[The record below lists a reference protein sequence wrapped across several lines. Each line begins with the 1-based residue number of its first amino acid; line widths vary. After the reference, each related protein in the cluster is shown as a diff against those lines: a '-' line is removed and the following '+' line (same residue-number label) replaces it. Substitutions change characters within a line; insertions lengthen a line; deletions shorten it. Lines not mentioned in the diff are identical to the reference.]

1 MAAQKLTATKID
13 KYKPTKDDE
22 SLADGN
28 GLFLRFRKVQS
39 GNSSRMWMIV
49 YRVGAKSVYLT
60 LGNHGDTL
68 SHFDAAI
75 YGLAPGAEL
84 SLENARKIAV
94 RIKDWRKKA
103 IDPKAFIHSEIER
116 QQREI
121 VRQEAEEV
129 ALAEAEVLRKQQLET
144 ENLTLTDLFAAWVP
158 DTQRKD
164 KSAEIRRL
172 FQRDVLPAVGNKA
185 VKSLVERDFRNLLDD
200 VVSRGSNRMAVML
213 LADLKQMFRWAEKR
227 RPWKKLIED
236 NPVELLEAEKITAD
250 DYEGNERTHTL
261 SAEDIKE
268 LADKL
273 PHAGL
278 LKRTEIAMWIMLS
291 CCCRIGEII
300 KARWEHVD
308 FEARTWTIPKENAKN
323 KVAHTVYLSDFAAS
337 YFRQLRELSNGSA
350 WCYPDATDTTH
361 VCIKSTTKQ
370 IRDRQLTA
378 QGRKPMANRTK
389 RCDAL
394 ILAGG
399 DWVPHDLRRTGATML
414 QMLGVTPEIIEKVLN
429 HVEPDKLRRT
439 YQTYDYANEKREA
452 WRRLGD
458 RLSLILNP
466 TDNVVVLRH
475 A

>member
-1 MAAQKLTATKID
+1 MAKLTIKTLEALDLTNMGESVHDGAGLRGRIRANKQSKKGVSVTFVYRFRWQNSSLDYPCGTWPADTMPAIRQICDEARLLVKKGVNPIEKKKID
-13 KYKPTKDDE
+13 LQAQQDETIAKLAEIASRKIDDLTINDLFEEWVPNTDRKD
-22 SLADGN
+22 
-28 GLFLRFRKVQS
+28 K
-39 GNSSRMWMIV
+39 
-49 YRVGAKSVYLT
+49 
-60 LGNHGDTL
+60 
-68 SHFDAAI
+68 
-75 YGLAPGAEL
+75 GAEL
-84 SLENARKIAV
+84 
-94 RIKDWRKKA
+94 
-103 IDPKAFIHSEIER
+103 
-116 QQREI
+116 
-121 VRQEAEEV
+121 
-129 ALAEAEVLRKQQLET
+129 
-144 ENLTLTDLFAAWVP
+144 
-158 DTQRKD
+158 
-164 KSAEIRRL
+164 RRS
-172 FQRDVLPAVGNKA
+172 FGRDVLPQIGATPIRAIAEKDMRRVLNAV
-185 VKSLVERDFRNLLDD
+185 VER
-200 VVSRGSNRMAVML
+200 GANRLAVMM

-236 NPVELLEAEKITAD
+236 NPVEHLEAKHVSAD
-250 DYEGNERTHTL
+250 DYDGAERTHTL
-261 SAEDIKE
+261 SSEDIKE

-291 CCCRIGEII
+291 CCCRIGEIV

-323 KVAHTVYLSDFAAS
+323 KVTHTVYLSDFALS
-337 YFRQLRELSNGSA
+337 YFRQLQELSNRSA
-350 WCYPDATDTTH
+350 WCYPDASDTTH

-439 YQTYDYANEKREA
+439 YQTYDYADEKREA
-452 WRRLGD
+452 WRLLGE

-466 TDNVVVLRH
+466 SANVVVMRH